1 MNTQLKL
8 LSLLLTTAFASG
20 AHAGNLLSATS
31 AASELTPQTGH
42 SSDVTNWRFTRG
54 QIFNGVVGALDGVA
68 RVEYSNAGG
77 NWACSGSLLAGGA
90 YVLTAAHCADNF
102 TSMTVKF
109 GFDNGAASVERSVA
123 PGSAIVNSHWN
134 GTLDTGADI
143 ALIKLNQKVTTIA
156 GYKISTTN
164 DVGKEILMAG
174 YGTTQIAT
182 TNVPTNW
189 NDWKYGHF
197 GFNTFD
203 VQSNDLN
210 QAIGNARLD
219 DWYNPSDY
227 MYGATYVSDFD
238 SGLRV
243 NDTLGRVASATGGT
257 WNNTLGLGANES
269 LIAGGDS
276 GGGDFVWNGSE
287 WLLSGVH
294 SWGWGGNNPCKAA
307 YVANYSTCDN
317 APKNGSS
324 YGDLSGSTATFSHAA
339 WIASVTAVPEPESYA
354 MLLAGLLTLGS
365 VARRRKQGA

>member
-8 LSLLLTTAFASG
+8 LNILLTAAFVSG
-20 AHAGNLLSATS
+20 AHASNHLSAT
-31 AASELTPQTGH
+31 AAAGELIPQTGH
-42 SSDVTNWRFTRG
+42 TSNVTDWRFTRG
-54 QIFNGVVGALDGVA
+54 QVFNGVAGALDGVA
-68 RVEYSNAGG
+68 RLEYSNSGG

-90 YVLTAAHCADNF
+90 YVLTAAHCADNY

-109 GFDNGAASVERSVA
+109 GVDNGSASVVRNVA
-123 PGSAIVNSHWN
+123 LGAATIHSGWN

-143 ALIKLNQKVTTIA
+143 AILKLDQKVTGIA

-164 DVGKEILMAG
+164 DVGKEFLMAG

-182 TNVPTNW
+182 TNAPTNW

-210 QAIGNARLD
+210 KAIGDVRSN
-219 DWYNPSDY
+219 WYNPADY
-227 MYGATYVSDFD
+227 AYGATYVSDFD
-238 SGLRV
+238 SGSAAH
-243 NDTLGRVASATGGT
+243 NTLGRVASATGGT
-257 WNNTLGLGANES
+257 WGNTLGLGARES

-294 SWGWGGNNPCKAA
+294 SWGWGGQNPCLAA
-307 YVANYSTCDN
+307 YVADYLTCDN
-317 APKNGSS
+317 APQNGSS

-365 VARRRKQGA
+365 VVRRRKQGA